1 MCDQCGVRAGQACV
15 DGRRRVAL
23 DRAVSRGRSPSRYV
37 PLPTDQ
43 SRRHCDCRPL
53 GSSPLTSGLGVAEI
67 DCRRT
72 DRTHPLF
79 LSDVPPEEQGA
90 HPPSN
95 AHVMAMH
102 DVLMTWVFAPAAT
115 SAAPSPSPAQSAPS
129 AEALRSGEE
138 AESTGVTQAAATA
151 SAPADAASPVAA
163 RNYVQGMSD
172 LFSPLYVVLDGEQWL
187 CYALF
192 EYQMERHADNF
203 LVDQSGMARQLAEL
217 QSLLRV
223 MDRGLYHHFGACSRS
238 SLGARLTLKLTRS
251 ETCRDDRLAQ
261 PLLLLP
267 LAPDLVQARIL
278 VRRHDQ
284 AVGGLLHRSPR
295 NALPSLLCARHPR
308 GEPGR
313 HRPVPPR
320 V

>member
-1 MCDQCGVRAGQACV
+1 MPTFSPHSAEYDAAKRGWMDDEALHKTERYLEEDHRVGKLSLFQPSAGAAVDRPAVLILTHQAL
-15 DGRRRVAL
+15 AI
-23 DRAVSRGRSPSRYV
+23 
-37 PLPTDQ
+37 
-43 SRRHCDCRPL
+43 
-53 GSSPLTSGLGVAEI
+53 AEI

-102 DVLMTWVFAPAAT
+102 DVLMTWVFAP
-115 SAAPSPSPAQSAPS
+115 SRPASDTRP
-129 AEALRSGEE
+129 EPP
-138 AESTGVTQAAATA
+138 AAAA
-151 SAPADAASPVAA
+151 DAGEPLKSAPAP

-172 LFSPLYVVLDGEQWL
+172 LFSPLYVVLEGEQWL

-223 MDRGLYHHFGACSRS
+223 MDRGLYHHFGES
-238 SLGARLTLKLTRS
+238 GT
-251 ETCRDDRLAQ
+251 
-261 PLLLLP
+261 
-267 LAPDLVQARIL
+267 
-278 VRRHDQ
+278 
-284 AVGGLLHRSPR
+284 
-295 NALPSLLCARHPR
+295 AL
-308 GEPGR
+308 
-313 HRPVPPR
+313 
-320 V
+320 